1 MLINF
6 SNHPSASWSDAQM
19 QAAAVYGDIIDMPF
33 PSVPPEA
40 DEEAVGDLADICLE
54 KILATGQVPEMTVHI
69 MGEQTLCFALIL
81 RLQRLGIPCVASCS
95 ARDVRLQPDGSK
107 VVGFHFV
114 RFRRY
119 PWPVSLHDRTM
130 PAS

>member
-6 SNHPSASWSDAQM
+6 SNHPSASWSDAQR
-19 QAAAVYGDIIDMPF
+19 QAAAVYGGIVDMPF
-33 PSVPPEA
+33 PPVPPEA
-40 DEEAVGDLADICLE
+40 DEEAVGDLADRCLE
-54 KILATGQVPEMTVHI
+54 MILAAGKVPEMTVHI

-107 VVGFHFV
+107 VVGFHFA

-119 PWPVSLHDRTM
+119 SCPVSHNAETTQA
-130 PAS
+130 P